1 MALRDVGLDDV
12 RLLLAGFLV
21 DIGRVDGTLA
31 GDGATIDGDLQ
42 MDSVAFLE
50 VQVALEDELNI
61 EIDPIQ
67 VVELNEFGAIAR
79 YIHLLIHPR

>member
-31 GDGATIDGDLQ
+31 RDGATIDGDLQ